1 MQNLHFSHTQKKKKK
16 KKKNGTKK
24 KKRKRKKLYV
34 FVANSHRM
42 DWCSLQYLE
51 FIIFNLTLFWFLL
64 AFMKF
69 LGYHYWLVRKLP
81 FQEPKRMWHSKDKA
95 LLQLQLHGMT
105 LPILHMAH
113 HLVARFKFTPLTL
126 LPRT

>member
-1 MQNLHFSHTQKKKKK
+1 MISKLGDRNKFWSNLKGAKFAFQPHKKTK

-24 KKRKRKKLYV
+24 EKRKRKKLYV

-42 DWCSLQYLE
+42 DWCSLEYLE

-69 LGYHYWLVRKLP
+69 LGYHY
-81 FQEPKRMWHSKDKA
+81 
-95 LLQLQLHGMT
+95 
-105 LPILHMAH
+105 
-113 HLVARFKFTPLTL
+113 
-126 LPRT
+126 